1 MESPWTPERKY
12 GESKTKFGEY
22 IVYYEES
29 TFVVKIVHQLQ
40 YVYIQICLQL
50 NIILFH
56 NQKFISF
63 FYFYFTQLSQLGYF
77 AHFTL
82 NIFWPP
88 EICVPVALHHSNT
101 STLFYQR
108 QNQIQTI
115 RSGLFCM
122 SIKP

>member
-29 TFVVKIVHQLQ
+29 TFVVEIVHQLQ

-63 FYFYFTQLSQLGYF
+63 FYFISLSY
-77 AHFTL
+77 H
-82 NIFWPP
+82 NSVI
-88 EICVPVALHHSNT
+88 LHI
-101 STLFYQR
+101 L
-108 QNQIQTI
+108 
-115 RSGLFCM
+115 L
-122 SIKP
+122 